1 MSSNGAPERRAQ
13 GTSPRRRPRASTFHQ
28 DEGGGAAPCRS
39 PRAPNASGGWIARA
53 CEPRLCRCSSRS
65 PRCSPTHLNRAGS
78 SLFGDISQRGRPMS
92 REPRRRSLVA
102 ASAAAWSGIAW
113 PFNAQRERA
122 AALGTLIYLFSVA
135 DARSGSAGRR
145 RPHGSHSRSSPVD
158 PHLDGPLAAASRLA
172 DAGAAVRSTRGRA
185 RARPRLDRF
194 CAQTVLP
201 AAHTGPTLARR
212 VGGLRGYDLDGSGT
226 IEAPAAR
233 R

>member
-13 GTSPRRRPRASTFHQ
+13 RTSPRRRPRASTFHQ

-39 PRAPNASGGWIARA
+39 PRAPNASGGWIAPA

-78 SLFGDISQRGRPMS
+78 SFVRDISQRARPMS

-102 ASAAAWSGIAW
+102 ASAAAWSGITW
-113 PFNAQRERA
+113 PSTLSVS
-122 AALGTLIYLFSVA
+122 ALPLWDSDISVLVA

-212 VGGLRGYDLDGSGT
+212 AGGLRGYDLDGSGT